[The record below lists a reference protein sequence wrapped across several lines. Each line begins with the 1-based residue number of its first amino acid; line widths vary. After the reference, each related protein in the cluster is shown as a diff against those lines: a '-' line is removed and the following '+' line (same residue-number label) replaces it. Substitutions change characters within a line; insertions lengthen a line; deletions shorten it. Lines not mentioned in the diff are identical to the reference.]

1 MFLSKLIPVE
11 KARQI
16 IEENQK
22 IMSEEIIKLEKAH
35 NRVNCSE
42 FISQHNS
49 PPFDRSAMD
58 GYALQA
64 QDTFTSSPSNP
75 AHLTIIDR
83 IGAGDSSSV
92 EIISGQAVKIATG
105 APIPAGADAVVM
117 EEYTYEKGDQL
128 EVLATL
134 SPGENVSYVGEDI
147 SKGDKILGSGRLLR
161 PQELALIASAGY
173 GDVEVYKKP
182 KVGVIVTGNE
192 LVDPTFH
199 LKGAEVINS
208 NQYALRALVESAMA
222 ECEIS
227 HCRDDAQLMEKA
239 ISEAAEKYDVIITTG
254 GTAISKGDVVV
265 DTVDKLGEVLIHG
278 VAVRP
283 GKPVGFGI
291 VNEKSIFMLSGYPVA
306 AMVLFDVFVRTYL
319 LKMQNINY
327 EHQPVKKVAQ
337 KKIPSNLGRTDYI
350 RAFVD
355 VNGVRPVM
363 SKGSGVIRA
372 MVDSNAYVF
381 IEENQEGVGE
391 GEECDV
397 ILFDSFKV

>member
-1 MFLSKLIPVE
+1 MFLSQLIPVE
-11 KARQI
+11 KAQQI
-16 IEENQK
+16 IEENQQ

-35 NRVNCSE
+35 KRVNCSE

-64 QDTFTSSPSNP
+64 QDTFGSSPSNP
-75 AHLTIIDR
+75 AHLTVVDR
-83 IGAGDSSSV
+83 IGAGDSSCV

-128 EVLATL
+128 EVLTTL

-147 SKGDKILGSGRLLR
+147 SKDDEILDAGRVLR

-173 GDVEVYKKP
+173 GEVEVYKKP

-192 LVDPTFH
+192 LVDPNFH
-199 LKGAEVINS
+199 LEGAQVINS
-208 NQYALRALVESAMA
+208 NQYALKALVESSMA
-222 ECEIS
+222 ECEVT
-227 HCRDDAQLMEKA
+227 HCRDDAQLMERA

-265 DTVDKLGEVLIHG
+265 DTVDKLGQVLIHG

-291 VNEKSIFMLSGYPVA
+291 VNEKPVFMLSGYPVA
-306 AMVLFDVFVRTYL
+306 AMVLFDIFVRPYL

-327 EHQPVKKVAQ
+327 EHKLVKKVAQ

-350 RAFVD
+350 RAFVND
-355 VNGVRPVM
+355 FGVRPIM